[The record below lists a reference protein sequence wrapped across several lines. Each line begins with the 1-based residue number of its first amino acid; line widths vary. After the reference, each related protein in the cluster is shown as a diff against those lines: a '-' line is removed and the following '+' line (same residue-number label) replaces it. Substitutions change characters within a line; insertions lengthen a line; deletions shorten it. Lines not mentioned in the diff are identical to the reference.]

1 MIWYSV
7 ICGIFRILLTISTQH
22 QVLSYLLILAYF
34 FFYIYIESHLIF
46 YKIKFIIKNYYNL
59 KLCSIVICQLKHHIR
74 HQYQF
79 IRDIFVDCTMCFFI
93 HLDYNRK
100 WVLSLLVSL
109 LAVAFFIGL
118 AIKHKDTKKVIQE
131 KNKGETFCLTNIY
144 QN

>member
-7 ICGIFRILLTISTQH
+7 ICGIFCILLTISTQH
-22 QVLSYLLILAYF
+22 QLLSYWLILAWF
-34 FFYIYIESHLIF
+34 FFTESHLIF
-46 YKIKFIIKNYYNL
+46 YQIKFIIKNYYNL
-59 KLCSIVICQLKHHIR
+59 KLCPIVICQLKHHIR

-79 IRDIFVDCTMCFFI
+79 IRDIFDDTTCFFI

-131 KNKGETFCLTNIY
+131 KNKGETFCLTNIF